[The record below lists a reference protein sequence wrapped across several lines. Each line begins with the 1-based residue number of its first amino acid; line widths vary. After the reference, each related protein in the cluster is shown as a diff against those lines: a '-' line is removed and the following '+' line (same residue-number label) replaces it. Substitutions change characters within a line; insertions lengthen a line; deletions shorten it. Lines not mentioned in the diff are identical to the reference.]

1 MHLRSSQDLKVQR
14 ACAGAVVQWRLVDH
28 IWFGLVWFGFE
39 VISSRVYH
47 QNKLLNQKAWQKLC
61 YCE

>member
-1 MHLRSSQDLKVQR
+1 VPELLYSEAL
-14 ACAGAVVQWRLVDH
+14 LVTS
-28 IWFGLVWFGFE
+28 GLVWFGFE
-39 VISSRVYH
+39 VISSPVYH

>member
-1 MHLRSSQDLKVQR
+1 VPELLYS
-14 ACAGAVVQWRLVDH
+14 GALLITSGLV
-28 IWFGLVWFGFE
+28 WFGLVWFGFE